1 MVVASDEGASG
12 ESGRNGP
19 SSALAGDSGLLPGI
33 VSKPDLVTGGVECS
47 VVRTSPVTLEVSHWS
62 KGWSLDTA
70 SLGG

>member
-1 MVVASDEGASG
+1 MVIASEEGAIG

-33 VSKPDLVTGGVECS
+33 VSNPDLVTGGVECS

-62 KGWSLDTA
+62 KGWSVDAT
-70 SLGG
+70 SLCG